1 MIYRLLTTLALILS
15 LNSHTLFAENGTTP
29 PPSLSGRF
37 FNLSYIGN
45 ELSFTTAT
53 PAWFYQF
60 AGISS
65 LTSGFNFL
73 NCTPS
78 DNGFCLFSVSDT
90 LSGTAT
96 LRGPAVQPTFK
107 LCLNGVGNTYSCE
120 SLNMAER
127 FAYVTNLINAN
138 GISLCPINSTSG
150 AFGTC
155 TAQNPANLPA
165 IELGFIAINPAGT
178 IAYVGNNTMNST
190 TISLCP
196 INMDGTLGACTTSNG
211 SGTFN
216 GPFAIAFNN
225 AGSIAYVT
233 NTTGNTV
240 SVCPVNANGSFGT
253 CSMSNGSGTFNGPVA
268 IALNNAG
275 SIAYVTNLSGNTV
288 SVCPVNANG
297 SLGTCS
303 TSNGNNTFQVPEG
316 IALNNAGSFA
326 YVVNLGDST
335 VSLCPVN
342 IDGSF
347 GTCSTS
353 NGNNTFQSPAGIAL
367 F

>member
-107 LCLNGVGNTYSCE
+107 LCLNGIGNTYSCE
-120 SLNMAER
+120 SLSMGDR
-127 FAYVTNLINAN
+127 FAYVAN
-138 GISLCPINSTSG
+138 FNNSTVSLCPINSNGTL
-150 AFGTC
+150 GTC
-155 TAQNPANLPA
+155 TASNPGTTFSGPFA
-165 IELGFIAINPAGT
+165 ITLNAAGT
-178 IAYVGNNTMNST
+178 LAYVANDSNNTV
-190 TISLCP
+190 SLCP
-196 INMDGTLGACTTSNG
+196 INSNGTLGTCTASNPG
-211 SGTFN
+211 TTFSG
-216 GPFAIAFNN
+216 
-225 AGSIAYVT
+225 
-233 NTTGNTV
+233 
-240 SVCPVNANGSFGT
+240 
-253 CSMSNGSGTFNGPVA
+253 
-268 IALNNAG
+268 
-275 SIAYVTNLSGNTV
+275 
-288 SVCPVNANG
+288 
-297 SLGTCS
+297 
-303 TSNGNNTFQVPEG
+303 
-316 IALNNAGSFA
+316 
-326 YVVNLGDST
+326 
-335 VSLCPVN
+335 
-342 IDGSF
+342 
-347 GTCSTS
+347 
-353 NGNNTFQSPAGIAL
+353 PAGIVL